1 MNQSS
6 ATEPDTGTSITA
18 ILDYLYTYLVNS
30 IAVIRIYQIGYPIT
44 FLLGFIGNTASLM
57 TFSRVTL
64 RKISTACLFIVL
76 AISDTLFL
84 LMCVFD
90 FLEFGLKV

>member
-1 MNQSS
+1 MNQSTTDGS
-6 ATEPDTGTSITA
+6 NLYSGIQ
-18 ILDYLYTYLVNS
+18 YLLAYYYSYLVNS
-30 IAVIRIYQIGYPIT
+30 IVVIRIYQIGYPIT

-57 TFSRVTL
+57 TFSRATL
-64 RKISTACLFIVL
+64 RKISTGCLFIVL

>member
-1 MNQSS
+1 MNQS
-6 ATEPDTGTSITA
+6 TTTGSNLYSGIE
-18 ILDYLYTYLVNS
+18 YLLEYYYAYLVNS
-30 IAVIRIYQIGYPIT
+30 IVVIRIYQIGYPIT

-64 RKISTACLFIVL
+64 RKISTGCLFIVL